1 MKTRT
6 KQTLAIVTAI
16 AFMGVWMIASMLRH
30 GLSARDQPTALEAA
44 LARCIRL
51 LAMPRSART
60 AKNPVPL
67 SNEVWSEG
75 RAHFADHCALCHGN
89 DGAGRT
95 RIGQN
100 LYPKAPD
107 MRSGKTQSLS
117 DGEIFYVIKNGIRL
131 TGMPAWGAD
140 AREGDRETW
149 LLVHFI
155 RHLPKITQEEI
166 EQMNGLNPRSPRES
180 AEEDEEMRFLEGK
193 DVPAPTQE
201 HHH

>member
-6 KQTLAIVTAI
+6 KLTLAVVAAI
-16 AFMGVWMIASMLRH
+16 ALIGLSVLASMLSH
-30 GLSARDQPTALEAA
+30 GLSARDQPTAIEAV
-44 LARCIRL
+44 LARSMRL

-67 SNEVWSEG
+67 SDEVLSEG

-95 RIGQN
+95 GIGQN

-107 MRSGKTQSLS
+107 MRSDQTQSLS
-117 DGEIFYVIKNGIRL
+117 DGEIFYVIKDGIRL
-131 TGMPAWGAD
+131 TGMPAWGANT
-140 AREGDRETW
+140 AQEDRETW
-149 LLVHFI
+149 SLVHFI
-155 RHLPKITQEEI
+155 RHLPHITREEI
-166 EQMNGLNPRSPRES
+166 EQMNRLNPRSPRDS
-180 AEEDEEMRFLEGK
+180 AEEDEEMRFLEGE